1 MLPVR
6 VFSSLFKD
14 VAGLAKVRMQALG
27 AAFGACGLPQAEISN
42 RGKTGM
48 LANIA
53 RRVRLCVFTRFEGA
67 GVPCKG
73 RGVLTFRAFNVEKF
87 F

>member
-27 AAFGACGLPQAEISN
+27 AAFGACGLPQAEISK
-42 RGKTGM
+42 RGKNG
-48 LANIA
+48 NA
-53 RRVRLCVFTRFEGA
+53 RQYCEA
-67 GVPCKG
+67 S
-73 RGVLTFRAFNVEKF
+73 
-87 F
+87 